1 MKALICL
8 GNLEEQGLSDG
19 FSGIS
24 SAMLPVANKPLVEY
38 YIDFC
43 CSVGVRSILILDT
56 DFAPEM
62 ASFLGSGERWSV
74 SLSYIGAKSYSSL
87 GELSRRHAAFLE
99 TEPVLWFNGTIFPFV
114 DFRSLSAA
122 QLAIEDEVS
131 WASTPLPSGLFFLG
145 KDHCQ
150 RLAGEVMQ
158 IRTFADYHSCNCR
171 VLAAEEGMFPI
182 PGYHVEKGIC
192 TGMNVVIPASARVK
206 APVLM
211 GNNVRLGDGVYLDG
225 LVSIGD
231 EVMIDSGSHL
241 RETIVFDST
250 YIGRD
255 LELEHKIVCRD
266 RIIDPRIGVV
276 LNLGDESLSMDM
288 RRFTW
293 DFYMRWVMDA
303 LAAALL
309 IILLSPAY
317 ACLRLLKKMPS
328 EPCFFYSQRHRGRY
342 FRQYQL
348 NMGNRRDLYFYK
360 CSLDKY
366 WMLWMVVTGDLR
378 LMGDSVDRV
387 PDDGET
393 AYRPGVFCFS
403 DTRNKVTSTM
413 QRALD
418 DRYFRHNRSSLMVLE
433 CLMKIM
439 VGRFFVGR
447 GY

>member
-1 MKALICL
+1 MKAMICL

-43 CSVGVRSILILDT
+43 SSLGVTGILVLDS
-56 DFAPEM
+56 DYAVEM
-62 ASFLGSGERWSV
+62 AHFLGKGERWSV
-74 SLSYIGAKSYSSL
+74 ELAYIGAKTCGSL
-87 GELSRRHAAFLE
+87 TELTRRHAAFMAGE
-99 TEPVLWFNGTIFPFV
+99 TVLFLNGIIFPFF
-114 DFRSLSAA
+114 DYRSLSE
-122 QLAIEDEVS
+122 LRLTTTGDLP
-131 WASTPLPSGLFFLG
+131 WDSTPLPTGLFQLSAG
-145 KDHCQ
+145 ACQ

-158 IRTFADYHSCNCR
+158 IRSFADYHSCNCR
-171 VLAAEEGMFPI
+171 VLGAPAGMFPV
-182 PGYHVEKGIC
+182 PGYHVEKGVSS
-192 TGMNVVIPASARVK
+192 GMNVVIPPSCRIT

-211 GNNVRLGDGVYLDG
+211 GNNVRFGDDVHLDGV
-225 LVSIGD
+225 VVIGD
-231 EVMIDSGSHL
+231 EVMIDSGSRL

-255 LELEHKIVCRD
+255 LELDHKIVCRD

-276 LNLGDESLSMDM
+276 LNLGDESLSMDI

-293 DFYMRWVMDA
+293 DFYFRWLLEA
-303 LAAALL
+303 AAALL
-309 IILLSPAY
+309 LMLLMSPLY
-317 ACLRLLKKMPS
+317 ALLRLLKKMPS

-348 NMGNRRDLYFYK
+348 DFVDQRDLYFHK
-360 CSLDKY
+360 LSLDKY
-366 WMLWMVVTGDLR
+366 WMLVMVLTGDLR
-378 LMGDSVDRV
+378 LIGDSVDRV

-403 DTRNKVTSTM
+403 DTRGRSINAM

-418 DRYFRHNRSSLMVLE
+418 DRYFRHNRSSLMVFE
-433 CLMKIM
+433 CLIKIL
-439 VGRFFVGR
+439 VGRLFVGR